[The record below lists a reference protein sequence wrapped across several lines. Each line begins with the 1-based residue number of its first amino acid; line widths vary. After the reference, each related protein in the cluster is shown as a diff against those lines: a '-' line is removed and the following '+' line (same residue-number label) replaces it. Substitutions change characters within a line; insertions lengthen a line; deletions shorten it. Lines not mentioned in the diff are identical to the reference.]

1 VAEEKRWDDDLTGA
15 AHDVAAAEAS
25 PLKVVAGPGTHL
37 RKEVAFKV
45 GARPAA
51 VSAYS
56 VTTIASRFMDE
67 LGPTAPKPRRGK
79 DLSG

>member
-1 VAEEKRWDDDLTGA
+1 MPAKAHLGRHLHAHLFYVAVTRTKQVLVLSS
-15 AHDVAAAEAS
+15 VA
-25 PLKVVAGPGTHL
+25 HL